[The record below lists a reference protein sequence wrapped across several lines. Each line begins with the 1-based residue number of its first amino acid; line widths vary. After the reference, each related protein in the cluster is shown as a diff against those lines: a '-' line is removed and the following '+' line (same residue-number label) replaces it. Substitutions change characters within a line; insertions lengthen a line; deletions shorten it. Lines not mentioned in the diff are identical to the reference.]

1 MIVRKRLLTVLFFL
15 RSVTTLLTTSGSCV
29 LANWMWQGQP
39 ERRKFRPLGRRSC
52 HSLHGGKNLYRLR
65 HKVMCH
71 VSHTPIQRVFH
82 SPHLLPCAFCVCSL
96 GYCPKPNKHINIMI
110 PRWSFKPLQPCYDS
124 SGS

>member
-1 MIVRKRLLTVLFFL
+1 MIVRKSLLPVLFFL
-15 RSVTTLLTTSGSCV
+15 HSVTTLSATSGSCIS
-29 LANWMWQGQP
+29 ANWRRQGQP

-52 HSLHGGKNLYRLR
+52 HSLHGGKNLCRLR

-71 VSHTPIQRVFH
+71 VSHTYTT
-82 SPHLLPCAFCVCSL
+82 CVSL
-96 GYCPKPNKHINIMI
+96 ASSFALCFLCLYFRFLPKPNKHINLMV